1 MNKISINDYIEDY
14 KKNTIDAILEFLGD
28 DALIDSAKIE
38 AIADKRKKEVENAF
52 VCGVDA
58 SRGLI
63 SHIVKVDDIVLKDGR
78 YYFTVKQ
85 GKNNY
90 LLDVENCFY

>member
-1 MNKISINDYIEDY
+1 MNSISINDYIEDY
-14 KKNTIDAILEFLGD
+14 KKNIIDAILEFFDD

-38 AIADKRKKEVENAF
+38 TMADKRKKEIENAF

-63 SHIVKVDDIVLKDGR
+63 SHIVKVDDIVLKNGR

-90 LLDVENCFY
+90 LLDIESCF